1 MTDESGGGILS
12 SEEEDTLRKI
22 VGDSVTLR
30 LDRYF
35 GLTNNKNERAASK
48 RARGCYY
55 MSVRSSHLHQTF
67 SQEGMWREKLEC
79 R

>member
-35 GLTNNKNERAASK
+35 GLTNTCKYLFPGPGR
-48 RARGCYY
+48 
-55 MSVRSSHLHQTF
+55 
-67 SQEGMWREKLEC
+67 
-79 R
+79 

>member
-55 MSVRSSHLHQTF
+55 EFAPSHIHRPGYVSVHVAR
-67 SQEGMWREKLEC
+67 RA
-79 R
+79 